1 MKCLTFCS
9 RYLHD
14 VETKFTRQQ
23 GTSVVDE
30 TGVEHEGLTI
40 LHNEGVLLE
49 AATIREITNVEWQQF
64 HLYVLINEK
73 RLENT

>member
-1 MKCLTFCS
+1 M
-9 RYLHD
+9 
-14 VETKFTRQQ
+14 
-23 GTSVVDE
+23 
-30 TGVEHEGLTI
+30 EHEGLTI